1 MGRRQQQTIE
11 RHIVNAFHCLI
22 RLIAFCG
29 VLFQFGRLELEFIHQ
44 HQHNGSSHD
53 AFVSPNM
60 SPWLSRDAKTIVTNG
75 RSPEQEE
82 EVFEIVTTD
91 YGWTSHAKKNSSRR
105 IVTGE
110 FFRSILAHPR
120 YNASANWSD
129 LEKHPDPSRRLIIF
143 MDVDTCLE
151 MNYPIYGRKDWRVN
165 MEDGHPAR
173 EWNALFEDNCPLI
186 ARASNSPALLANP
199 HSRLIILDCSGGTH
213 LQLRSMCTGENNTSM
228 FLNNDQVT
236 VAYTS
241 VNKHTVRPTVDIGL
255 PPPAI
260 KHASLSDEGRTS
272 LRLCEKR
279 KYLFSFQGRDVSCCI
294 SVLLH
299 RMQGNILSLSLL

>member
-22 RLIAFCG
+22 RLISFCG

-151 MNYPIYGRKDWRVN
+151 MNYPIYGNKDWRVN
-165 MEDGHPAR
+165 MEDGHPDR
-173 EWNALFEDNCPLI
+173 VWNALFEDNCPLI

-199 HSRLIILDCSGGTH
+199 HSR
-213 LQLRSMCTGENNTSM
+213 
-228 FLNNDQVT
+228 
-236 VAYTS
+236 
-241 VNKHTVRPTVDIGL
+241 
-255 PPPAI
+255 
-260 KHASLSDEGRTS
+260 
-272 LRLCEKR
+272 
-279 KYLFSFQGRDVSCCI
+279 
-294 SVLLH
+294 
-299 RMQGNILSLSLL
+299 